1 MSPDDLRDWLHLLSS
16 VSRGGARR
24 LLARHGSPG
33 AVMRAGRSGWAALV
47 DGKEA
52 DLLAKPGAELDRL
65 TRRTQAW
72 LDGGDRRSVL
82 LIGDADYPDPLL
94 QIADPPLMLYL
105 DGRRELLQQ
114 RSVAVVGSRRPS
126 PQGDD
131 NARHFAAGLGN
142 AGFCVVSGLALG
154 IDGAAHEAA
163 LDTPG
168 STIAVLGSGLDKV
181 YPLEHAALAR
191 AVARRGLLI
200 SEYFI
205 GTPPMGPNFPQRNRI
220 IAGLS
225 EGCLVVEAALKSGS
239 LITARQATEAGR
251 EVFAIPGSIRSP
263 EARGCHHLLK
273 QGACLVQDLD
283 DLLAELP
290 VGGLSRTPQLT
301 LQEERH
307 QAQGRQPEHD
317 PERDAEVALEP
328 EPEPDPDPASP
339 FSADHPLLRAIGK
352 DTISLEELS
361 QRSGWGQDELNA
373 VLLDLELAG
382 DVARLPGALFQRRG
396 SA

>member
-16 VSRGGARR
+16 VSRGAARR
-24 LLARHGSPG
+24 LLARHGDPG
-33 AVMRAGRSGWAALV
+33 VAIRAGRSGWAALL
-47 DGKEA
+47 DADEA
-52 DLLAKPGAELDRL
+52 DRLAKPGPELDRL
-65 TRRTQAW
+65 IRRTQAW
-72 LDGGDRRSVL
+72 LSGGEHRGIL
-82 LIGDADYPDPLL
+82 LIGDPDYPDPLL
-94 QIADPPLMLYL
+94 HVADPPLMLYL

-114 RSVAVVGSRRPS
+114 RCIAVVGSRRPS

-131 NARHFAAGLGN
+131 NARHLAGGLGQ

-163 LDTPG
+163 LETPG

-191 AVARRGLLI
+191 AVARRGLLV

-251 EVFAIPGSIRSP
+251 EVFAVPGSIRSP
-263 EARGCHHLLK
+263 ESRGCHHLLK

-290 VGGLSRTPQLT
+290 PGGLPRAPRLPLETTP
-301 LQEERH
+301 
-307 QAQGRQPEHD
+307 AAP
-317 PERDAEVALEP
+317 AESLP
-328 EPEPDPDPASP
+328 PPTPAD
-339 FSADHPLLRAIGK
+339 ADHPLLRAIGR
-352 DTISLEELS
+352 DTVSLEQLS
-361 QRSGWGQDELNA
+361 QRSGWPQDELNA
-373 VLLDLELAG
+373 VLLDLELSG
-382 DVARLPGALFQRRG
+382 RIARLPGALFQRRG